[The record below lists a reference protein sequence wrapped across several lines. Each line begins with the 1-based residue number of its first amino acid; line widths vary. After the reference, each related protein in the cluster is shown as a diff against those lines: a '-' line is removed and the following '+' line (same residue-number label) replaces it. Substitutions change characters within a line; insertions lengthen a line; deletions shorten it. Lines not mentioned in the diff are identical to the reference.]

1 MNEGTETEL
10 FNSDEY
16 NIKWDKDNPDVE
28 VNNII
33 YIIQIPDEIVMDID
47 LDYEHEG
54 QLKD

>member
-33 YIIQIPDEIVMDID
+33 YII
-47 LDYEHEG
+47 
-54 QLKD
+54 